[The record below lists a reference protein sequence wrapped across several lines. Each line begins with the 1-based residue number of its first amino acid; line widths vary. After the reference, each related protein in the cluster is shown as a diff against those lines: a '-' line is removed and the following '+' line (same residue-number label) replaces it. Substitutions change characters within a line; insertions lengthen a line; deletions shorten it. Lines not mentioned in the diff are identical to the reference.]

1 MITIES
7 SVTESKFGKICLVR
21 DEAGIRYLSTAETIP
36 DLNGKIAPNTY
47 KLTSENAQWMRQQFP
62 WLNPQ
67 PLGLKTSAGAGDRL
81 GIATSGHLLAFKG
94 KDVAP
99 VLAQQSVRELV
110 RTHRT
115 AQMVM
120 DDAMWGVF
128 EMGWKAPWGADADHL
143 KTVEDMRN
151 YFDAGFTFFTIDPG
165 EHVSNTAILNEQ
177 ELSDRV
183 NSFPF
188 AEFSITLPELNNRY
202 AKFPEDLSF
211 LTISEAD
218 IQRALL
224 KYGAAILFV
233 RNMYLELK
241 GWMNGRSFDFEV
253 SVDETDDPTTP
264 FEHYFIANE
273 LKRLGVDWTSLAPR
287 FIGKFE
293 KGVDYQGDLKLFEE
307 EYKRHA
313 AVQKHFGFYKMSLHS
328 GSDKFSIYKISAV
341 NSDYKVHL
349 KTAGTSYLEALRV
362 IAKVD
367 PALFRK
373 IYDLSKEH
381 YDTDK
386 KSYHVSAEVAKM
398 PNSDIL
404 TDVQLPDVLNQFDA
418 RQALH
423 VCFGTTLD
431 QYKSEIMLDLNAN
444 YDLYQDGLK
453 QHFEKH
459 LIDFVK

>member
-21 DEAGIRYLSTAETIP
+21 DEAGIRYLFTDETIQ

-47 KLTSENAQWMRQQFP
+47 KLTAENAKWMRQQFP

-67 PLGLKTSAGAGDRL
+67 PLGLKTSAGTGDRL
-81 GIATSGHLLAFKG
+81 GIATSGQLLAFKG

-120 DDAMWGVF
+120 DDAMWGAF
-128 EMGWKAPWGADADHL
+128 EMGWNAPWGADADHL

-165 EHVSNTAILNEQ
+165 EHVSNTATLNEQ

-183 NSFPF
+183 DSFPF
-188 AEFSITLPELNNRY
+188 SEFSTTLPELNNRY

-211 LTISEAD
+211 LSISETD

-233 RNMYLELK
+233 KKMYLELK
-241 GWMNGRSFDFEV
+241 GWMKGRSFDFEV

-313 AVQKHFGFYKMSLHS
+313 SVQKHFGFYKISLHS

-404 TDVQLPDVLNQFDA
+404 TDGQLPDVLNQFDA
-418 RQALH
+418 REALH

-431 QYKSEIMLDLNAN
+431 QYKSEIMIDLNAN